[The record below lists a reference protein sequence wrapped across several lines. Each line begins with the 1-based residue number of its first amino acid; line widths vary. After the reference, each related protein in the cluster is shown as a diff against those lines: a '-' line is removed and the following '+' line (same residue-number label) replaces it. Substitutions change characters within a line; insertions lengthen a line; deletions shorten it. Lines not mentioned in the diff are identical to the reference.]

1 MEISNGFKKKFR
13 ITLYII
19 IFIAV
24 EIVFGYFTLKSRN
37 LFLSN
42 SVNYGSYL
50 AQAQTDKI
58 ETQLG
63 EYVLST
69 KLAGTYLDEMLALNA
84 SDEQIHRGMVSF
96 RNKIANEFGDNVIDI
111 YAVLNGRIMAANPWE
126 GDTSYDFS
134 NTTWYKDAVAT
145 PGTPVF
151 SNLYKDAVT
160 GQNVFTI
167 SLALSDPHNVIALDV
182 YLVTDNWMGFSELPN
197 GYGLLIYDAQ
207 HTLAY
212 SSGQVNEKIL
222 QESIAA
228 NSPTEVLRYAGAVQQ
243 NLNVYVCE
251 VSNGWSVII
260 QIPSNDLIPPQHM
273 SIMNLGLGFSIL
285 NTIIAIV
292 VLTHNVRRSKYV
304 RCDSLTGLLNKTFLT
319 KCIRSHLQRTNG
331 TLLVFDLDN
340 FKKINDNYG
349 HDCGDIVIV
358 SVSNILQ
365 NCFRKTDCIG
375 RFGGDEFVVYID
387 EVLSDEIIHAK
398 LQEVIRQVSVLSE
411 QYPLSNLSISIGGCN
426 CQKGDK
432 YSEVFKRADKALYEV
447 KNTGKCGFAIKHT

>member
-1 MEISNGFKKKFR
+1 MEISSGFKKKFR

-69 KLAGTYLDEMLALNA
+69 KLAGMYLDEMLALNA
-84 SDEQIHRGMVSF
+84 SDEQIHQGMVSF

-167 SLALSDPHNVIALDV
+167 SLAL
-182 YLVTDNWMGFSELPN
+182 
-197 GYGLLIYDAQ
+197 
-207 HTLAY
+207 
-212 SSGQVNEKIL
+212 
-222 QESIAA
+222 
-228 NSPTEVLRYAGAVQQ
+228 
-243 NLNVYVCE
+243 
-251 VSNGWSVII
+251 
-260 QIPSNDLIPPQHM
+260 
-273 SIMNLGLGFSIL
+273 
-285 NTIIAIV
+285 
-292 VLTHNVRRSKYV
+292 
-304 RCDSLTGLLNKTFLT
+304 
-319 KCIRSHLQRTNG
+319 
-331 TLLVFDLDN
+331 
-340 FKKINDNYG
+340 
-349 HDCGDIVIV
+349 
-358 SVSNILQ
+358 
-365 NCFRKTDCIG
+365 
-375 RFGGDEFVVYID
+375 
-387 EVLSDEIIHAK
+387 
-398 LQEVIRQVSVLSE
+398 
-411 QYPLSNLSISIGGCN
+411 
-426 CQKGDK
+426 
-432 YSEVFKRADKALYEV
+432 
-447 KNTGKCGFAIKHT
+447 

>member
-1 MEISNGFKKKFR
+1 M
-13 ITLYII
+13 
-19 IFIAV
+19 
-24 EIVFGYFTLKSRN
+24 
-37 LFLSN
+37 
-42 SVNYGSYL
+42 
-50 AQAQTDKI
+50 
-58 ETQLG
+58 
-63 EYVLST
+63 
-69 KLAGTYLDEMLALNA
+69 
-84 SDEQIHRGMVSF
+84 
-96 RNKIANEFGDNVIDI
+96 
-111 YAVLNGRIMAANPWE
+111 
-126 GDTSYDFS
+126 
-134 NTTWYKDAVAT
+134 
-145 PGTPVF
+145 
-151 SNLYKDAVT
+151 
-160 GQNVFTI
+160 FTI

-207 HTLAY
+207 HTQAY

-251 VSNGWSVII
+251 LSNGWSVII

-365 NCFRKTDCIG
+365 NSFRKTDCIG

-447 KNTGKCGFAIKHT
+447 KNTGKCGFAIHHT